1 MKIIC
6 FSSLTSI
13 WYSSFPEAIVAHE
26 LQKSGNEVV
35 YITPGN
41 EFPGK
46 SNIINENILR
56 KEFKLKGYNIGN
68 VLTTKDRDEISLL
81 MSTLD
86 QDNFENL
93 IIDNIKIGKIALYE
107 TLLTHKKMSI
117 NFSHGEWKRCR
128 SEIRSTLIS
137 FYACRKI
144 LNKEK
149 PDRILVYNSLYSV
162 NHVWVECA
170 NNLNVPIY
178 YLDGGANLSDF
189 SNTLYI
195 AKNNSIYYTECIK
208 KIWDKVKHVP
218 ISREMG
224 TYATNHFLEL
234 LKAKN
239 SRVYSAPKSNAYIN
253 IRKVFGIK
261 NNQKILIATMSSY
274 DELFAAQF
282 TGVWSIPTDLIFTT
296 QADWIQSLID
306 YVTNKKDLFL
316 LIRVHPREFT
326 NKRNRLKSEHFK
338 MLELRFKNLPNNVR
352 INWPSDNI
360 SIYDLAQT
368 TDVFLNAWSTVGE
381 EMSVL
386 GIPVVI
392 YSKELILYPSDLNY
406 LAKNKQDYFLQ
417 IELALKEGWSY
428 KKMKLAYR
436 WLVLNYDRALFRFQ
450 SVDIRLPQS
459 IHNHS
464 IIKLTNYIYSS
475 LPPEIRSLI
484 SKLFFLIPGSGVGK
498 KQKDDCVRYL
508 ANPIDISRVNNM
520 LINLEDTLVD
530 EKSILTSTI
539 TKTQEDNF
547 LRSEIKRISHAM
559 YGRSS
564 KISKIKGRELQ
575 YNLQQISS

>member
-1 MKIIC
+1 
-6 FSSLTSI
+6 
-13 WYSSFPEAIVAHE
+13 
-26 LQKSGNEVV
+26 
-35 YITPGN
+35 
-41 EFPGK
+41 
-46 SNIINENILR
+46 
-56 KEFKLKGYNIGN
+56 
-68 VLTTKDRDEISLL
+68 
-81 MSTLD
+81 
-86 QDNFENL
+86 
-93 IIDNIKIGKIALYE
+93 
-107 TLLTHKKMSI
+107 
-117 NFSHGEWKRCR
+117 
-128 SEIRSTLIS
+128 
-137 FYACRKI
+137 
-144 LNKEK
+144 
-149 PDRILVYNSLYSV
+149 
-162 NHVWVECA
+162 
-170 NNLNVPIY
+170 
-178 YLDGGANLSDF
+178 
-189 SNTLYI
+189 
-195 AKNNSIYYTECIK
+195 
-208 KIWDKVKHVP
+208 
-218 ISREMG
+218 
-224 TYATNHFLEL
+224 
-234 LKAKN
+234 
-239 SRVYSAPKSNAYIN
+239 
-253 IRKVFGIK
+253 
-261 NNQKILIATMSSY
+261 
-274 DELFAAQF
+274 
-282 TGVWSIPTDLIFTT
+282 
-296 QADWIQSLID
+296 
-306 YVTNKKDLFL
+306 
-316 LIRVHPREFT
+316 
-326 NKRNRLKSEHFK
+326 
-338 MLELRFKNLPNNVR
+338 
-352 INWPSDNI
+352 
-360 SIYDLAQT
+360 
-368 TDVFLNAWSTVGE
+368 
-381 EMSVL
+381 MSVL